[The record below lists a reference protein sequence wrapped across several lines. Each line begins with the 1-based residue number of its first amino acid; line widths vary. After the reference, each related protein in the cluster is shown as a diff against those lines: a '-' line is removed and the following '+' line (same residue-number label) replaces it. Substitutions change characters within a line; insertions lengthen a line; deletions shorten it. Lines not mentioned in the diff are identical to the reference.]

1 MLETSKY
8 LWYFTTPSYLCNRH
22 KTYMGMS
29 LYRYYTK
36 QLVFSRFIEAK
47 KMEKN
52 MPEREDFDE
61 VESKEIAVD
70 FEDAIVQSVDG
81 VIVQGDDE
89 EIKLL
94 FFYVKPES
102 DHDEDNIQ
110 RCKCVAEF
118 RVSRSRFMDIARD
131 INIKVTDIDEEREK
145 ISMFA

>member
-1 MLETSKY
+1 
-8 LWYFTTPSYLCNRH
+8 
-22 KTYMGMS
+22 MS
-29 LYRYYTK
+29 LYRYYTN

-61 VESKEIAVD
+61 AESKGITVD
-70 FEDAIVQSVDG
+70 FEDAIVQPVDG
-81 VIVQGDDE
+81 IIIQGDDE

-102 DHDEDNIQ
+102 NHDEDGIP

-118 RVSRSRFMDIARD
+118 RVSRSRFMDISRD
-131 INIKVTDIDEEREK
+131 INIKVTDIEREKEK

>member
-1 MLETSKY
+1 L
-8 LWYFTTPSYLCNRH
+8 LLDCH
-22 KTYMGMS
+22 KTYMCMS
-29 LYRYYTK
+29 LYRYCTN

-47 KMEKN
+47 KMEKI

-70 FEDAIVQSVDG
+70 FEDAIVQPVDS

-89 EIKLL
+89 EIKLQ
-94 FFYVKPES
+94 FFYVKPDS
-102 DHDEDNIQ
+102 NHDEDGIP

-118 RVSRSRFMDIARD
+118 RVSRSRFLDIARD
-131 INIKVTDIDEEREK
+131 INIKLTDIEREKEK